1 MVIYDIATN
10 DIIKKVHINP
20 NQKTRPYMFVDD

>member
-10 DIIKKVHINP
+10 DIIKKVPINP
-20 NQKTRPYMFVDD
+20 NQKTQPYMFVDD